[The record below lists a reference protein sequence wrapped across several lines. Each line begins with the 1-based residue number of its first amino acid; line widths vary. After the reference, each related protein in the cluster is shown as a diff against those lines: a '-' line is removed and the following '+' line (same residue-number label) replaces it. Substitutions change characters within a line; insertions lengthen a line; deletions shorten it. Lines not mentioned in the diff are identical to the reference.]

1 MDFATAA
8 SAPDPKAPL
17 AKQRQWLELQR
28 LAFANDQAEMRFE
41 SEALADEIGLTVNLT
56 CFEPRE
62 KHQAF
67 AHKASLLLAGD
78 MAVSAAAY
86 VPLVASTEDYSE
98 STLGIPYQGGT
109 RYRIEGRDW
118 FDRAGHQAIYLP
130 GQAYEVE
137 TDHFNGLLFNLNPQR
152 LVQTIGWES
161 KGRIPLELAERWVE
175 RPVPINLCDPR
186 VIQQQRIIESGLDT
200 LASNSDTG
208 LGHPYSSL
216 ALGLET
222 LVYQCSARMLL
233 ISLN

>member
-41 SEALADEIGLTVNLT
+41 SEALADEIGLMANITR
-56 CFEPRE
+56 FEPRE
-62 KHQAF
+62 RGQAF

-78 MAVSAAAY
+78 MAVSAAVY
-86 VPLVASTEDYSE
+86 VPLVASTEDYTE
-98 STLGIPYQGGT
+98 STLGLPYQGST
-109 RYRIEGRDW
+109 RFRIEGRDW
-118 FDRAGHQAIYLP
+118 FDRPGQQALYLP

-137 TDHFNGLLFNLNPQR
+137 TDHYNGVLFNLNPQR
-152 LVQTIGWES
+152 LVQTIGRES

-175 RPVPINLCDPR
+175 RPVQINLCDPR